1 MAKIT
6 HIVYPG
12 PVRSKTDGD
21 EHYITANQ
29 LVWLYGLR
37 PGTYLIYP
45 FDRGA
50 YTEEFFDSLTPA
62 HPRYDGRYPKFA

>member
-1 MAKIT
+1 VAKIT

-45 FDRGA
+45 FGNWGRERPDRDT
-50 YTEEFFDSLTPA
+50 YS
-62 HPRYDGRYPKFA
+62 HGRGS